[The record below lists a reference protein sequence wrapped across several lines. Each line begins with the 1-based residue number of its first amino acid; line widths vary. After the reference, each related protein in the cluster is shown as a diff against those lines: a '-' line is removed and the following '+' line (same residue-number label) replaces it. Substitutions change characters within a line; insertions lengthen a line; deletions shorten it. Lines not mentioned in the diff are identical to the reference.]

1 MYGRQETKQHEVAYG
16 VKVLAC
22 KTCSL
27 TSKPAPAYAH
37 AQTHTHTPYIH
48 AYTQIIIIN
57 KRGDEKEEE
66 EVGLYIYEQD
76 TLYMHV

>member
-1 MYGRQETKQHEVAYG
+1 MHMLK
-16 VKVLAC
+16 
-22 KTCSL
+22 
-27 TSKPAPAYAH
+27 
-37 AQTHTHTPYIH
+37 HTHTPYIH
-48 AYTQIIIIN
+48 AYTQIIIIIN